1 MGDAEEVWKA
11 GKARKDTD
19 LSAPTFT
26 VADGLGGAEW
36 GWGVKAL
43 ESWKNWCEN
52 GVTGFWGWCRL
63 GIREG
68 WHAAE
73 LLRGGIVS
81 WVGIFTGVI
90 SQKAVWGATPNL
102 ALMGWLTA

>member
-26 VADGLGGAEW
+26 VADGVGGAGW

-43 ESWKNWCEN
+43 ESGKSWCEN
-52 GVTGFWGWCRL
+52 GVTEKG
-63 GIREG
+63 
-68 WHAAE
+68 
-73 LLRGGIVS
+73 LLRFAAKNVE
-81 WVGIFTGVI
+81 V
-90 SQKAVWGATPNL
+90 QPGAERREMEQTVQ
-102 ALMGWLTA
+102 